1 LDSFIVQ
8 IPTEQTT
15 AFTNVILGM
24 VCLVLVWL
32 LQRYRSQDYLRVRC
46 WQALL
51 VFLSIAAFIG
61 AFAHG
66 VAISEATYEG
76 LWKPL
81 LLILGVVIANMAL
94 VALYDLYGAVV
105 LWRAG
110 PLLLLV
116 AILFFAVTHLE
127 GATFLVFILYQ
138 AIGMFFV
145 FYVYV
150 VLGVKK
156 RLRGA
161 FVIAGGV
168 VLQLVAG
175 GIQASGPFEVKCIWM
190 FDHNGIFH
198 MVGLVAT
205 CVMVWGMTRGFGGS
219 AAVQAA
225 RIEKQE

>member
-1 LDSFIVQ
+1 MDSFIIQ

-24 VCLVLVWL
+24 VCLVLVRR
-32 LQRYRSQDYLRVRC
+32 LQHYASQDYLRVRC
-46 WQALL
+46 WQSLL
-51 VFLSIAAFIG
+51 VFLSVAAFIG

-66 VAISEATYEG
+66 VVISEATYEA

-94 VALYDLYGAVV
+94 VALYDLYGAVA

-116 AILFFAVTHLE
+116 AIAFFAVTYLE

-138 AIGMFFV
+138 MIGMLFAFFV
-145 FYVYV
+145 YLL
-150 VLGVKK
+150 LGVKK

-161 FVIAGGV
+161 FGIAGGV

-175 GIQASGPFEVKCIWM
+175 GIQASGPFEVKCVWL

-198 MVGLVAT
+198 MVGLIAT
-205 CVMVWGMTRGFGGS
+205 CVMVWGMTRGFP
-219 AAVQAA
+219 AMRV
-225 RIEKQE
+225 EKQE